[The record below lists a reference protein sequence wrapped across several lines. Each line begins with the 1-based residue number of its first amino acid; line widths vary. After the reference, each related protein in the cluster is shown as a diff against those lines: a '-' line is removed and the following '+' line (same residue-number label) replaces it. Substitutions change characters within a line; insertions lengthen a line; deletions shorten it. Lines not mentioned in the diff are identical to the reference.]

1 MKTFVSLKS
10 SVCRT
15 FQPDLSAPASA
26 LARTRKGNAAVPWL
40 VALALAL
47 TAQQGHAC
55 TLNVTG
61 VNFGSYDVFSNAAL
75 DSTGNIDVNCP
86 SGVGYSMA
94 LTAGGGTHA
103 QRVMSS
109 GSHRLNYNLYTAA
122 NRAVVWGDATS
133 GTITVNVTGNGVSV
147 NHAVY
152 GRIPA
157 LQNVHAGSY
166 SDIIIVELTF

>member
-1 MKTFVSLKS
+1 MRVFISLKLGI
-10 SVCRT
+10 CRT
-15 FQPDLSAPASA
+15 FQPARSAAAST
-26 LARTRKGNAAVPWL
+26 LAGTRKGNLLVSWL
-40 VALALAL
+40 IVAFAL

-61 VNFGSYDVFSNAAL
+61 VNFGSYDVFSNSAL

-86 SGVGYSMA
+86 NGVGYSMA
-94 LTAGGGTHA
+94 LTAGGGNYT

-109 GSHRLNYNLYTAA
+109 GVHRLNYNLYTAA
-122 NRAVVWGDATS
+122 NRAVVWGDAIS
-133 GTITVNVTGNGVSV
+133 GTVTVNGTGIGVNV
-147 NHAVY
+147 NHGVY

-157 LQNVHAGSY
+157 LQNAHAGSY

>member
-1 MKTFVSLKS
+1 MRVLISLKFR
-10 SVCRT
+10 VCRT
-15 FQPDLSAPASA
+15 FQPARSAAASIFA
-26 LARTRKGNAAVPWL
+26 GKRKGNAL
-40 VALALAL
+40 VAWLIALAFAL

-61 VNFGSYDVFSNAAL
+61 VNFGNYDVFSNAAL

-86 SGVGYSMA
+86 SGVGYSMT
-94 LTAGGGTHA
+94 LTAGGGTHT
-103 QRVMSS
+103 QRVMGS
-109 GSHRLNYNLYTAA
+109 GAHRLNYNLYTAA

-133 GTITVNVTGNGVSV
+133 GTVTVNGTGIGVNV
-147 NHAVY
+147 NHGVY

-157 LQNVHAGSY
+157 RQNVRAGSY

>member
-1 MKTFVSLKS
+1 MRIFISFKSRVRRICQPAS
-10 SVCRT
+10 SV
-15 FQPDLSAPASA
+15 ASST
-26 LARTRKGNAAVPWL
+26 LAGTRKGNLLVSWL
-40 VALALAL
+40 IVAFAL

-61 VNFGSYDVFSNAAL
+61 VNFGSYDVFSNTPL

-94 LTAGGGTHA
+94 LTAGGGTHT
-103 QRVMSS
+103 QRVMGS
-109 GSHRLNYNLYTAA
+109 GAHRLNYNLYTAA

-133 GTITVNVTGNGVSV
+133 GTVTVNGTGIGVNV
-147 NHAVY
+147 NHGVY

-157 LQNVHAGSY
+157 LQNVRTGSY

>member
-1 MKTFVSLKS
+1 MRVFISLKLGI
-10 SVCRT
+10 CRT
-15 FQPDLSAPASA
+15 FQPARSAAAST
-26 LARTRKGNAAVPWL
+26 LAGTRKGNLLVSWL
-40 VALALAL
+40 IVAFAL

-61 VNFGSYDVFSNAAL
+61 VNFGNYDVFSNSAL

-86 SGVGYSMA
+86 NGVGYSMA
-94 LTAGGGTHA
+94 LTAGGGNYT

-109 GSHRLNYNLYTAA
+109 GVHRLNYNLYTAA
-122 NRAVVWGDATS
+122 NRAVVWGDAIS
-133 GTITVNVTGNGVSV
+133 GTVTVNGTGIGVNV
-147 NHAVY
+147 NHGVY

-157 LQNVHAGSY
+157 LQYVYPGSY

>member
-1 MKTFVSLKS
+1 MRVFISLKLG
-10 SVCRT
+10 VCRT
-15 FQPDLSAPASA
+15 FQPARSAAASTLAGTCKRNVLAPWLIA
-26 LARTRKGNAAVPWL
+26 LAF
-40 VALALAL
+40 AL

-55 TLNVTG
+55 ALNVTG
-61 VNFGSYDVFSNAAL
+61 VNFGSYDVFSNSAL

-86 SGVGYSMA
+86 NGVGYSIE
-94 LTAGGGTHA
+94 LSEGGGTHT
-103 QRVMSS
+103 QRVMGS
-109 GSHRLNYNLYTAA
+109 GTDTLNYNLYTAA

-133 GTITVNVTGNGVSV
+133 GTVTVNGTGIGVNV

-157 LQNVHAGSY
+157 LQNVHPGSY

>member
-15 FQPDLSAPASA
+15 FQPDLSAAASA
-26 LARTRKGNAAVPWL
+26 LAGTRKGNALVSWL
-40 VALALAL
+40 IALAFAL

-61 VNFGSYDVFSNAAL
+61 VNFGSYDVFSNSAL
-75 DSTGNIDVNCP
+75 DTTGNIDVNCP

-94 LTAGGGTHA
+94 LTAGGGTQT
-103 QRVMSS
+103 QRVMGS
-109 GSHRLNYNLYTAA
+109 GAHTLNYNLYTTA

-133 GTITVNVTGNGVSV
+133 GTVTVNGTGIGLSV
-147 NHAVY
+147 NHGVY

-157 LQNVHAGSY
+157 LQNVRAGSY
-166 SDIIIVELTF
+166 SDMIIVELIF

>member
-1 MKTFVSLKS
+1 MRVCISLKLG
-10 SVCRT
+10 VCRT
-15 FQPDLSAPASA
+15 FQPARSAAAST
-26 LARTRKGNAAVPWL
+26 LAGTRKGNLLVSWL
-40 VALALAL
+40 IVAFAL

-61 VNFGSYDVFSNAAL
+61 VNFGSYDVFSNSAL
-75 DSTGNIDVNCP
+75 DTTGNIDVNCP
-86 SGVGYSMA
+86 SGVGYSIE
-94 LTAGGGTHA
+94 LSEGGGTHT
-103 QRVMSS
+103 QRVMGS
-109 GSHRLNYNLYTAA
+109 GAHRLNYNLYTAA

-133 GTITVNVTGNGVSV
+133 GTVTVNGTGIGVNV
-147 NHAVY
+147 NHGVY

>member
-1 MKTFVSLKS
+1 MRVFISLKLGI
-10 SVCRT
+10 CRT
-15 FQPDLSAPASA
+15 FQPARSAAAST
-26 LARTRKGNAAVPWL
+26 LAGTRKGNLLVSWL
-40 VALALAL
+40 IVAFAL

-61 VNFGSYDVFSNAAL
+61 VNFGSYDVFSNSAL

-86 SGVGYSMA
+86 NGVGYSMA
-94 LTAGGGTHA
+94 LTAGGGNYT

-109 GSHRLNYNLYTAA
+109 GVHRLNYNLYTAA

-133 GTITVNVTGNGVSV
+133 GTVTVNGTGIGVNV
-147 NHAVY
+147 NHGVY

-157 LQNVHAGSY
+157 LQYVYPGSY

>member
-1 MKTFVSLKS
+1 MRVFISLKS
-10 SVCRT
+10 SACRT
-15 FQPDLSAPASA
+15 FQPARSRVESA
-26 LARTRKGNAAVPWL
+26 LAGTCKRNVLVPWL
-40 VALALAL
+40 VALAFAL

-61 VNFGSYDVFSNAAL
+61 VNFGSYDVFSNSAL

-86 SGVGYSMA
+86 IGVGYSMA
-94 LTAGGGTHA
+94 LTTGGGTHT

-109 GSHRLNYNLYTAA
+109 GAHRLNYNLYTAA
-122 NRAVVWGDATS
+122 NRAIVWGDAIS
-133 GTITVNVTGNGVSV
+133 GTVKVNGTGIGVSV
-147 NHAVY
+147 NHGVY

-166 SDIIIVELTF
+166 SDIVIVEVVF

>member
-1 MKTFVSLKS
+1 MKTFISLKS
-10 SVCRT
+10 SACRT
-15 FQPDLSAPASA
+15 FQPARSAASSTLAGPCKGNFLAPLLTA
-26 LARTRKGNAAVPWL
+26 LAFT
-40 VALALAL
+40 L

-75 DSTGNIDVNCP
+75 DSTGNIGVNCP
-86 SGVGYSMA
+86 NGVGYSMA
-94 LTAGGGTHA
+94 LTEGGGTHT

-109 GSHRLNYNLYTAA
+109 GAHRLNYNLYTAA
-122 NRAVVWGDATS
+122 NRAVVWGDTTS
-133 GTITVNVTGNGVSV
+133 GTVTVNGTGIGVNV

-166 SDIIIVELTF
+166 SDVIIVELTF

>member
-1 MKTFVSLKS
+1 MKIFISFKS
-10 SVCRT
+10 RVCRIC
-15 FQPDLSAPASA
+15 QPARSAVASA
-26 LARTRKGNAAVPWL
+26 FACSRKGNAAVPWL
-40 VALALAL
+40 VALAFAL

-94 LTAGGGTHA
+94 LTEGGGTHT
-103 QRVMSS
+103 QRVMGS
-109 GSHRLNYNLYTAA
+109 GAHRLNYNLYTAA

-133 GTITVNVTGNGVSV
+133 GTVTVNGTGIGVSV

-166 SDIIIVELTF
+166 SDIIIVALTF

>member
-1 MKTFVSLKS
+1 MRLVISLKS

-15 FQPDLSAPASA
+15 CQSARSAAASA
-26 LARTRKGNAAVPWL
+26 LAGTGKRSVLISFLIP
-40 VALALAL
+40 LAFAL

-61 VNFGSYDVFSNAAL
+61 VNFGSYDVFSNSAR

-86 SGVGYSMA
+86 NGAGYSMA
-94 LTAGGGTHA
+94 LSAGSGVHT
-103 QRVMSS
+103 QRVMIS
-109 GSHRLNYNLYTAA
+109 GAHRLNYNLYTAA
-122 NRAVVWGDATS
+122 NRAVIWGDATS
-133 GTITVNVTGNGVSV
+133 GTVTVNGTGNGVSV
-147 NHAVY
+147 NYGVY

>member
-1 MKTFVSLKS
+1 MRIFISFKSRVRRICQPAS
-10 SVCRT
+10 SVASSTLAGTCKRNV
-15 FQPDLSAPASA
+15 LAPWLTA
-26 LARTRKGNAAVPWL
+26 LAFT
-40 VALALAL
+40 L

-61 VNFGSYDVFSNAAL
+61 VNFGSYDVFSNSAL

-86 SGVGYSMA
+86 SGVGYSIA
-94 LTAGGGTHA
+94 LSEGGGRHA

-109 GSHRLNYNLYTAA
+109 GGHRLNYNLYNEA
-122 NRAVVWGDATS
+122 NRGLVWGDATS
-133 GTITVNVTGNGVSV
+133 GTAKVSGTGIGVSV

-157 LQNVHAGSY
+157 RQNVHAGSY
-166 SDIIIVELTF
+166 SDIIIVALTF

>member
-1 MKTFVSLKS
+1 MRVFISFKS
-10 SVCRT
+10 RVRRICQPARSV
-15 FQPDLSAPASA
+15 ASST
-26 LARTRKGNAAVPWL
+26 LAGTRKGNLLVSWL
-40 VALALAL
+40 IVAFAL

-61 VNFGSYDVFSNAAL
+61 VNFGSYDVFSNSAL
-75 DSTGNIDVNCP
+75 DTAGNIDVNCP
-86 SGVGYSMA
+86 SGVGYSIE
-94 LTAGGGTHA
+94 LSEGGGTHT
-103 QRVMSS
+103 QRVMNS
-109 GSHRLNYNLYTAA
+109 GAHRLNYNLYTAA

-133 GTITVNVTGNGVSV
+133 GTVTVNGTGIGVSV
-147 NHAVY
+147 NHGVY

>member
-1 MKTFVSLKS
+1 MRIFISFKSRVRRICQPAS
-10 SVCRT
+10 SVASSTLAGTCKRNV
-15 FQPDLSAPASA
+15 LAPWLTA
-26 LARTRKGNAAVPWL
+26 LAFT
-40 VALALAL
+40 L

-61 VNFGSYDVFSNAAL
+61 VNFGSYDVFSNTPL

-94 LTAGGGTHA
+94 LTAGGGTHT
-103 QRVMSS
+103 QRVMGS
-109 GSHRLNYNLYTAA
+109 GAHRLNYNLYIAA

-133 GTITVNVTGNGVSV
+133 GTVTVNGTGIGVNV
-147 NHAVY
+147 NHGVY

-157 LQNVHAGSY
+157 LQNVHPGSY
-166 SDIIIVELTF
+166 SDTIIVELNF

>member
-1 MKTFVSLKS
+1 MRIFISFKS
-10 SVCRT
+10 RVRRIC
-15 FQPDLSAPASA
+15 QPASSA
-26 LARTRKGNAAVPWL
+26 AASTLAGTRKGNLLVSWL
-40 VALALAL
+40 IVAFAL

-61 VNFGSYDVFSNAAL
+61 VNFGSYDVFNNSAL
-75 DSTGNIDVNCP
+75 DTTGNIDVNCP
-86 SGVGYSMA
+86 RGVGYSMA
-94 LTAGGGTHA
+94 LTAGGGTHT
-103 QRVMSS
+103 QRVMNS
-109 GSHRLNYNLYTAA
+109 GAHRLNYNLYTAA

-133 GTITVNVTGNGVSV
+133 GTVTVNGTGIGGSV

>member
-1 MKTFVSLKS
+1 MRVFISLKLGI
-10 SVCRT
+10 CRT
-15 FQPDLSAPASA
+15 FQPARSAAAST
-26 LARTRKGNAAVPWL
+26 LAGTRKGNLLVSWL
-40 VALALAL
+40 IALAFAL

-61 VNFGSYDVFSNAAL
+61 VNFGSYDVFSNSAL

-86 SGVGYSMA
+86 NGVGYSMA
-94 LTAGGGTHA
+94 LTAGGGTHT

-109 GSHRLNYNLYTAA
+109 GVHRLNYNLYTAA

-133 GTITVNVTGNGVSV
+133 GTVTVNGTGIGVNV
-147 NHAVY
+147 NHGVY

-157 LQNVHAGSY
+157 LQYVYPGSY

>member
-1 MKTFVSLKS
+1 MRVCISLKLG
-10 SVCRT
+10 VCRT
-15 FQPDLSAPASA
+15 FQPARSAAAST
-26 LARTRKGNAAVPWL
+26 LAGTRKGNLLVSWL
-40 VALALAL
+40 IVAFAL

-61 VNFGSYDVFSNAAL
+61 VNFGSYDVFSNSAL

-94 LTAGGGTHA
+94 LTAGGGTYT

-109 GSHRLNYNLYTAA
+109 GAHRFNYNLYTAT
-122 NRAVVWGDATS
+122 NRTVVWGDATS
-133 GTITVNVTGNGVSV
+133 GTVTVNGTGIGVNV
-147 NHAVY
+147 NHGVY

-157 LQNVHAGSY
+157 LQYVYPGSY

>member
-1 MKTFVSLKS
+1 MSVFISLKFG
-10 SVCRT
+10 VCCT
-15 FQPDLSAPASA
+15 FQPALSAA
-26 LARTRKGNAAVPWL
+26 ARYPCGQRRVRRRWAI
-40 VALALAL
+40 ALALAL

-86 SGVGYSMA
+86 SGVGYSIA
-94 LTAGGGTHA
+94 LSEGGGRHA

-109 GSHRLNYNLYTAA
+109 GGHRLNYNLYTEA
-122 NRAVVWGDATS
+122 NRGVVWGDATS
-133 GTITVNVTGNGVSV
+133 GTARVSGTGIGVSV

-157 LQNVHAGSY
+157 RQNVDAGSY
-166 SDIIIVELTF
+166 SDIIIVALTF

>member
-1 MKTFVSLKS
+1 MRVFISLKLG
-10 SVCRT
+10 VCRT
-15 FQPDLSAPASA
+15 FQPARSAAAST
-26 LARTRKGNAAVPWL
+26 LAGTRKGNLLVSWL
-40 VALALAL
+40 IVAFAL

-61 VNFGSYDVFSNAAL
+61 MNFGSYDVFSNSAL
-75 DSTGNIDVNCP
+75 DTTGNIDVNCP

-94 LTAGGGTHA
+94 LTAGGGTHT
-103 QRVMSS
+103 QRVMNS
-109 GSHRLNYNLYTAA
+109 GAHRLNYNLYTAA

-133 GTITVNVTGNGVSV
+133 GTVTVNGTGIGVNV

-157 LQNVHAGSY
+157 LQNVRAGSY

>member
-1 MKTFVSLKS
+1 MRVFISLKLGI
-10 SVCRT
+10 CRT
-15 FQPDLSAPASA
+15 FQPARSAAAST
-26 LARTRKGNAAVPWL
+26 LAGTRKGNLLVSWL
-40 VALALAL
+40 IVAFAL

-61 VNFGSYDVFSNAAL
+61 VNFGSYDVFSNSAL
-75 DSTGNIDVNCP
+75 DTTGNIDVNCP

-94 LTAGGGTHA
+94 LTAGGGTHT
-103 QRVMSS
+103 QRVMNS
-109 GSHRLNYNLYTAA
+109 GAHRLNYNLYTAA
-122 NRAVVWGDATS
+122 NRSVVWGDATS
-133 GTITVNVTGNGVSV
+133 GTVTVNGTGIGVNV
-147 NHAVY
+147 NHGVY

>member
-1 MKTFVSLKS
+1 MKTFISLKS
-10 SVCRT
+10 SVCPT
-15 FQPDLSAPASA
+15 FQPARSRVASA
-26 LARTRKGNAAVPWL
+26 LAGTCKRNVLVPWL
-40 VALALAL
+40 VALAFAL

-61 VNFGSYDVFSNAAL
+61 VNFGSYDVFSNTPL

-86 SGVGYSMA
+86 SGVGYSIE
-94 LTAGGGTHA
+94 LSEGGGTHT
-103 QRVMSS
+103 QRVMGS
-109 GSHRLNYNLYTAA
+109 GAHRLNYNLYTAA

-133 GTITVNVTGNGVSV
+133 GTVTVNGTGIGVNV

>member
-1 MKTFVSLKS
+1 MRVCISLKS
-10 SVCRT
+10 SACRT
-15 FQPDLSAPASA
+15 FQPARSAAAST
-26 LARTRKGNAAVPWL
+26 LAGTRKGNLLVSWL
-40 VALALAL
+40 FVAFAL

-55 TLNVTG
+55 ALNVTG
-61 VNFGSYDVFSNAAL
+61 VNFGSYDVFSNSAL
-75 DSTGNIDVNCP
+75 DTTGNIDVNCP

-94 LTAGGGTHA
+94 LTAGGGTHT
-103 QRVMSS
+103 QRVMNS
-109 GSHRLNYNLYTAA
+109 GAHRLNYNLYTAA

-133 GTITVNVTGNGVSV
+133 GTARVNGTGIGVSV
-147 NHAVY
+147 NHGVY